1 MGRSWVLAGR
11 PHLCKALVQTSVRC
25 SCKASHQAVCAVMAS
40 LGACLLGSDVF
51 LGPGSQVH
59 VLGQQRVLR
68 GQVSGHGCGSYMLG
82 VWISCAWGMDIVC
95 LGHGYRVLGAWIS
108 RAWGMDITC
117 LGHGSYV
124 FGAWISCAW
133 GMDIMLA

>member
-1 MGRSWVLAGR
+1 MCLDSN
-11 PHLCKALVQTSVRC
+11 
-25 SCKASHQAVCAVMAS
+25 VCRGDKS
-40 LGACLLGSDVF
+40 LGMIAVLMCLGHGYRVLGAWVSCLL
-51 LGPGSQVH
+51 
-59 VLGQQRVLR
+59 R
-68 GQVSGHGCGSYMLG
+68 
-82 VWISCAWGMDIVC
+82 IVC

-108 RAWGMDITC
+108 CAWGMDITC